1 MNITDFNP
9 TGKTKLGKMNKLLSE
24 QFGIKLN
31 GAPER
36 KKLERVMETAN
47 KALVQIRGS
56 QKKFHLD
63 PEYIKFLG
71 LRDAAETM
79 IAEGNYVK
87 SPAYETMATSL
98 RTTVQELMDAGYS
111 KDDACAETMNRA
123 RMNGAWAFAE
133 DVMSP
138 IIASAATQYVAE
150 YEVANDPALVEFDAA
165 SSMSD
170 ALIAEMA
177 RELNMRVEDTET
189 LGAIAEKIGMFAEV
203 SGRTPE
209 AIVEFLNGLNEGDMA
224 TGIQMF
230 GRKVASENKFAY
242 AAKQAKAQGK
252 KEFELDG
259 EKFPVKEAQ
268 EAAMAG
274 DVSMFNEIIDSILNE
289 EVDVE
294 QAEVVM
300 AVRSLADDVQSQIER
315 ISDMMNKDVP
325 AIADQ
330 MRAEQGATAA
340 QQFSDT
346 ISGNLGTYLEAA
358 KACKASIDS
367 QVMSLSG
374 EAPADA
380 GGLGDTGL
388 GGMDA
393 PADTGDAGGD
403 LDLDAPVDTNEPA
416 AAGPEDEPLG
426 RAEV

>member
-36 KKLERVMETAN
+36 NKLERVMETAN
-47 KALVQIRGS
+47 KALIQIRGS

-87 SPAYETMATSL
+87 SPAYETMAQSL

-150 YEVANDPALVEFDAA
+150 YEVANDPALVEYDAA
-165 SSMSD
+165 SNMSD

-189 LGAIAEKIGMFAEV
+189 LGAIAEKISMFAEV
-203 SGRTPE
+203 SGKTPE

-224 TGIQMF
+224 NGIQMF
-230 GRKVASENKFAY
+230 GRKVARENSVRSDA
-242 AAKQAKAQGK
+242 
-252 KEFELDG
+252 LR
-259 EKFPVKEAQ
+259 EAQ
-268 EAAMAG
+268 EAAARG
-274 DVSMFNEIIDSILNE
+274 DVTMFSDLIDSILNE

-358 KACKASIDS
+358 RACKSSIDS

-374 EAPADA
+374 EAPADV

-388 GGMDA
+388 DGMDA
-393 PADTGDAGGD
+393 PADTGGD
-403 LDLDAPVDTNEPA
+403 DMGLDAPVDTNEPA

>member
-47 KALVQIRGS
+47 KALIQIRGS

-87 SPAYETMATSL
+87 SPAYETMANSL

-165 SSMSD
+165 ASMSD

-177 RELNMRVEDTET
+177 RELNMKVEDTET
-189 LGAIAEKIGMFAEV
+189 LGAIAEKISMFAEV

-209 AIVEFLNGLNEGDMA
+209 AIVEFLNGLNEADMA

-268 EAAMAG
+268 QAAMAG

-346 ISGNLGTYLEAA
+346 ISGNLSTYLEAA
-358 KACKASIDS
+358 KACKSSIDS

-374 EAPADA
+374 EAPADS

-388 GGMDA
+388 DGMDA
-393 PADTGDAGGD
+393 PADTGGD

>member
-24 QFGIKLN
+24 QFGIKIN

-36 KKLERVMETAN
+36 KKLQRVMETAN
-47 KALVQIRGS
+47 QALIQIRGT

-79 IAEGNYVK
+79 ISEGNYVK
-87 SPAYETMATSL
+87 SPAYEAMANSL
-98 RTTVQELMDAGYS
+98 RTTIQELMDAGYS

-138 IIASAATQYVAE
+138 IVASAATQYVAE
-150 YEVANDPALVEFDAA
+150 YEVANDPALVEYDAA
-165 SSMSD
+165 SNMSD
-170 ALIAEMA
+170 ALVAEMA

-189 LGAIAEKIGMFAEV
+189 LSAIAEKISMFAGV
-203 SGRTPE
+203 SGKTPE
-209 AIVEFLNGLNEGDMA
+209 SIVEFLNGLNEGDMA
-224 TGIQMF
+224 NGIQMF
-230 GRKVASENKFAY
+230 GRKIAAENGGFNLAAM
-242 AAKQAKAQGK
+242 AAKKAKKDSFEHGGK
-252 KEFELDG
+252 T
-259 EKFPVKEAQ
+259 FPVKEAQ
-268 EAAMAG
+268 EAARRG
-274 DVSMFNEIIDSILNE
+274 DVGMFSDLIDSILNE
-289 EVDVE
+289 EVALE

-330 MRAEQGATAA
+330 MRAEQGATVA

-346 ISGNLGTYLEAA
+346 IAGTLGTYLESA
-358 KACKASIDS
+358 KACKGAIDS
-367 QVMSLSG
+367 QVMTLSG
-374 EAPADA
+374 EAPAGDM
-380 GGLGDTGL
+380 GGLGDTGMD
-388 GGMDA
+388 GMDA
-393 PADTGDAGGD
+393 PADTGGD
-403 LDLDAPVDTNEPA
+403 LDLDAPMDTNEPA
-416 AAGPEDEPLG
+416 ASGPEDSPLG

>member
-31 GAPER
+31 SAPER

-47 KALVQIRGS
+47 RALVQIRGS

-87 SPAYETMATSL
+87 SPAYETMANSL
-98 RTTVQELMDAGYS
+98 RQTVQELMDAGYS

-123 RMNGAWAFAE
+123 RMNGSWAFAE

-150 YEVANDPALVEFDAA
+150 YEVANDPALVEYDAA
-165 SSMSD
+165 ANMSD

-189 LGAIAEKIGMFAEV
+189 LGAIAEKISMFAEV
-203 SGRTPE
+203 SGKTPE

-224 TGIQMF
+224 NGIQMF

-242 AAKQAKAQGK
+242 AAKQAKASGK

-268 EAAMAG
+268 EAAMKG
-274 DVSMFNEIIDSILNE
+274 DVSMFTDLIDSILNE

-315 ISDMMNKDVP
+315 ISDMVNKDVP

-346 ISGNLGTYLEAA
+346 ITVNLNTYLEAA
-358 KACKASIDS
+358 KACKASIDA

-374 EAPADA
+374 EAPADV

>member
-47 KALVQIRGS
+47 KALIQIRGS

-87 SPAYETMATSL
+87 SPAYETMANSL

-165 SSMSD
+165 ASMSD

-177 RELNMRVEDTET
+177 RELNMKVEDTET
-189 LGAIAEKIGMFAEV
+189 LGAIAEKISMFAEV

-242 AAKQAKAQGK
+242 AAKQAKADGK

-268 EAAMAG
+268 QAAMAG

-346 ISGNLGTYLEAA
+346 ISGNLSTYLEAA
-358 KACKASIDS
+358 KACKSSIDS

-374 EAPADA
+374 EAPADS

-388 GGMDA
+388 DGMDA
-393 PADTGDAGGD
+393 PADTGGD

>member
-9 TGKTKLGKMNKLLSE
+9 TGKTKLGKMNKLLKE

-31 GAPER
+31 SAPER

-47 KALVQIRGS
+47 KALIQIRGS

-98 RTTVQELMDAGYS
+98 RSTVQELMDAGYS

-150 YEVANDPALVEFDAA
+150 YEVANDPALVEYDAA
-165 SSMSD
+165 SNMSD

-189 LGAIAEKIGMFAEV
+189 LGAIAEKIAMFAEV
-203 SGRTPE
+203 AGKTPE

-224 TGIQMF
+224 NGIQMF

-242 AAKQAKAQGK
+242 AAKQAKASGA

-274 DVSMFNEIIDSILNE
+274 DVSMFTDLIDSILNE

-330 MRAEQGATAA
+330 MRAEQGASQA

-346 ISGNLGTYLEAA
+346 MGTTLGTYLESAR
-358 KACKASIDS
+358 ACKTAIDS
-367 QVMSLSG
+367 QVMALSG
-374 EAPADA
+374 EGGDM
-380 GGLGDTGL
+380 GGLGDTGAMDA
-388 GGMDA
+388 MDA
-393 PADTGDAGGD
+393 PADTGDAGD

>member
-24 QFGIKLN
+24 QFGIRLN

-47 KALVQIRGS
+47 NALIQIRGS

-87 SPAYETMATSL
+87 SPAYETMANSL

-150 YEVANDPALVEFDAA
+150 YEVANDPALVEYDAA
-165 SSMSD
+165 SNMSD

-242 AAKQAKAQGK
+242 AAKQAKASGA

-268 EAAMAG
+268 EAAMKG
-274 DVSMFNEIIDSILNE
+274 DVSMFTDLIDSILNE

-315 ISDMMNKDVP
+315 ISDMVNKDVP

-346 ISGNLGTYLEAA
+346 ITGNLNTYLEAA
-358 KACKASIDS
+358 KTCKSTIDQ

-374 EAPADA
+374 EAPADV
-380 GGLGDTGL
+380 GGMGDTGL

-393 PADTGDAGGD
+393 PADTGDAGD

>member
-47 KALVQIRGS
+47 KALIQIRGS

-87 SPAYETMATSL
+87 SPAYETMANSL

-165 SSMSD
+165 ASMSD

-177 RELNMRVEDTET
+177 RELNMKVEDTET
-189 LGAIAEKIGMFAEV
+189 LGAIAEKISMFAEV

-268 EAAMAG
+268 QAAMKG

-374 EAPADA
+374 EAPADV

-388 GGMDA
+388 DGMDA

-426 RAEV
+426 RSEV

>member
-31 GAPER
+31 GAPQR

-79 IAEGNYVK
+79 IQEGNYVK

-98 RTTVQELMDAGYS
+98 RTTVQELMDAGYN

-165 SSMSD
+165 ANMSD

-189 LGAIAEKIGMFAEV
+189 LGAIAEKINMFAGV

-224 TGIQMF
+224 NGIQMF

-242 AAKQAKAQGK
+242 AAKQAKAGGK

-268 EAAMAG
+268 EAAKRG
-274 DVSMFNEIIDSILNE
+274 DVSMFTDLIDSILNE

-358 KACKASIDS
+358 RACKSSIDS

-393 PADTGDAGGD
+393 PADTAGGD

-416 AAGPEDEPLG
+416 AAGPEDKPLG

>member
-9 TGKTKLGKMNKLLSE
+9 TGKTKLSKMNKLLKE

-47 KALVQIRGS
+47 SALIQIRGS

-87 SPAYETMATSL
+87 SPAYEAMANSL
-98 RTTVQELMDAGYS
+98 RTTIQELMDAGYS
-111 KDDACAETMNRA
+111 KNDACAETMNRA
-123 RMNGAWAFAE
+123 RMNGTWAFAE

-150 YEVANDPALVEFDAA
+150 YEVANDPALVEYDAA
-165 SSMSD
+165 SNMTD

-177 RELNMRVEDTET
+177 RELGMKVEDTET
-189 LGAIAEKIGMFAEV
+189 LSAIAEKIIMFAEV
-203 SGRTPE
+203 AGKAPQ

-224 TGIQMF
+224 NGIQMF
-230 GRKVASENKFAY
+230 GAKVAEQNKFTGARK
-242 AAKQAKAQGK
+242 AAMDADE
-252 KEFELDG
+252 KEFEVGG
-259 EKFPVKEAQ
+259 EKFPVKEAR
-268 EAAMAG
+268 EAAIKG
-274 DVSMFNEIIDSILNE
+274 DVGMFNDLIDSILKE

-330 MRAEQGATAA
+330 MRAEQGASAA

-346 ISGNLGTYLEAA
+346 MASTLGTYLEGA
-358 KACKASIDS
+358 KACKTAIDS

-374 EAPADA
+374 EAPASDMA
-380 GGLGDTGL
+380 GLGDTGAMDA
-388 GGMDA
+388 MDA
-393 PADTGDAGGD
+393 PADSGDD
-403 LDLDAPVDTNEPA
+403 LDLDAPVDSNEPA
-416 AAGPEDEPLG
+416 ASGPESEPLG

>member
-47 KALVQIRGS
+47 KALIQIRGS

-87 SPAYETMATSL
+87 SPAYETMANSL

-150 YEVANDPALVEFDAA
+150 YEVANDPALVEYDAA
-165 SSMSD
+165 ANMSD

-189 LGAIAEKIGMFAEV
+189 LGAIAEKISMFAEV
-203 SGRTPE
+203 AGKTPE
-209 AIVEFLNGLNEGDMA
+209 AIVEFLNGLNEADMA
-224 TGIQMF
+224 NGIQMF

-242 AAKQAKAQGK
+242 AAKQAKASGA

-268 EAAMAG
+268 EAAMKG
-274 DVSMFNEIIDSILNE
+274 DVSMFNDIIDSILNE

-346 ISGNLGTYLEAA
+346 ITGNLNTYLEAA
-358 KACKASIDS
+358 KTCKASIDA

-374 EAPADA
+374 EAPADV

-393 PADTGDAGGD
+393 PADTGDAGD

>member
-47 KALVQIRGS
+47 KALIQIRGS

-87 SPAYETMATSL
+87 SPAYDTMANSL

-150 YEVANDPALVEFDAA
+150 YEVANDPALVEYDAA
-165 SSMSD
+165 SNMSD

-189 LGAIAEKIGMFAEV
+189 LGAIAEKISMFAEV
-203 SGRTPE
+203 SGKTPE

-224 TGIQMF
+224 NGIQMF
-230 GRKVASENKFAY
+230 GRKVARENSVRSDA
-242 AAKQAKAQGK
+242 
-252 KEFELDG
+252 LR
-259 EKFPVKEAQ
+259 EAQ
-268 EAAMAG
+268 EAASKG
-274 DVSMFNEIIDSILNE
+274 DVTMFSDLIDSILNE

-346 ISGNLGTYLEAA
+346 ISGNLSTYLEAA
-358 KACKASIDS
+358 KSCKSTIDS

-393 PADTGDAGGD
+393 PADTAGGD

>member
-47 KALVQIRGS
+47 KALIQIRGS

-87 SPAYETMATSL
+87 SPAYETMANSL

-165 SSMSD
+165 ASMSD

-177 RELNMRVEDTET
+177 RELNMKVEDTET
-189 LGAIAEKIGMFAEV
+189 LGAIAEKISMFAEV

-209 AIVEFLNGLNEGDMA
+209 AIVEFLNGLNEADMA

-242 AAKQAKAQGK
+242 AAKQAKADGK

-268 EAAMAG
+268 QAAMAG
-274 DVSMFNEIIDSILNE
+274 DVSMFNDIIDSILNE

-346 ISGNLGTYLEAA
+346 ISGNLSTYLEAA
-358 KACKASIDS
+358 KACKSSIDS

-374 EAPADA
+374 EAPADS

-388 GGMDA
+388 DGMDA
-393 PADTGDAGGD
+393 PADTGGD

>member
-31 GAPER
+31 SAPQR

-47 KALVQIRGS
+47 SALIQIRGS

-79 IAEGNYVK
+79 LAEGNYVK
-87 SPAYETMATSL
+87 SPAYEAMANSL
-98 RTTVQELMDAGYS
+98 RTTIQELMDAGYS

-150 YEVANDPALVEFDAA
+150 YDIANDPALVEFDAA
-165 SSMSD
+165 ANMSD

-177 RELNMRVEDTET
+177 RELSMKVEDTET
-189 LGAIAEKIGMFAEV
+189 LGAVAEKISMFAEV
-203 SGRTPE
+203 SGRSPE
-209 AIVEFLNGLNEGDMA
+209 AIVEFLNGLNEADMVS
-224 TGIQMF
+224 GIQMF

-242 AAKQAKAQGK
+242 AAKQAKASGA

-268 EAAMAG
+268 EAAARG
-274 DVSMFNEIIDSILNE
+274 DVSMFNDIIDSILNE

-330 MRAEQGATAA
+330 MRAEQGASQA

-346 ISGNLGTYLEAA
+346 MSTTLGTYLESA
-358 KACKASIDS
+358 KACKSSVDS
-367 QVMSLSG
+367 QVMTLSG
-374 EAPADA
+374 EASADMA
-380 GGLGDTGL
+380 GLGDTSMD
-388 GGMDA
+388 GMDA
-393 PADTGDAGGD
+393 PADSDM
-403 LDLDAPVDTNEPA
+403 DLDAPVDVNEPA
-416 AAGPEDEPLG
+416 ASGPENEPLG

>member
-9 TGKTKLGKMNKLLSE
+9 TGKTKLGKMKKLLSE
-24 QFGIKLN
+24 QFGIKIN

-36 KKLERVMETAN
+36 KKLQRVMETAN
-47 KALVQIRGS
+47 QALIQIRGT

-79 IAEGNYVK
+79 INEGNYVK
-87 SPAYETMATSL
+87 SPAYEAMANSL
-98 RTTVQELMDAGYS
+98 RTTIQELMDAGYS

-138 IIASAATQYVAE
+138 IVASAATQYVAE
-150 YEVANDPALVEFDAA
+150 YEVANDPALVEYDAA
-165 SSMSD
+165 SNMSD

-189 LGAIAEKIGMFAEV
+189 LSAIAEKISMFAGV
-203 SGRTPE
+203 SGKTPE
-209 AIVEFLNGLNEGDMA
+209 SIVEFLNGLNEGDMA
-224 TGIQMF
+224 NGIQMF
-230 GRKVASENKFAY
+230 GRKIAAENGGFNLSAM
-242 AAKQAKAQGK
+242 AAKKAGK
-252 KEFELDG
+252 KDFEHG
-259 EKFPVKEAQ
+259 GKTFPVKEAQ
-268 EAAMAG
+268 EAARRG
-274 DVSMFNEIIDSILNE
+274 DVGMFSDLIDIILNE

-330 MRAEQGATAA
+330 MRAEQGATVA

-346 ISGNLGTYLEAA
+346 ISGTLGTYLESA
-358 KACKASIDS
+358 KACKGAIDS
-367 QVMSLSG
+367 QVMTLSG
-374 EAPADA
+374 EAPAGDM
-380 GGLGDTGL
+380 GGLGDTGMD
-388 GGMDA
+388 GMDA
-393 PADTGDAGGD
+393 PADTGGD

-416 AAGPEDEPLG
+416 ASGPEDSPLG
-426 RAEV
+426 RSEV

>member
-47 KALVQIRGS
+47 KALIQIRGS

-87 SPAYETMATSL
+87 SPAYETMANSL

-165 SSMSD
+165 ANMSD

-177 RELNMRVEDTET
+177 RELNMKVEDTET
-189 LGAIAEKIGMFAEV
+189 LGAIAEKISMFAEV

-242 AAKQAKAQGK
+242 AAKQAKASGK

-346 ISGNLGTYLEAA
+346 ISGNLSTYLEAA
-358 KACKASIDS
+358 KACKSSIDS

-374 EAPADA
+374 EAPADV

-388 GGMDA
+388 DGMDA
-393 PADTGDAGGD
+393 PADTGGDD

>member
-9 TGKTKLGKMNKLLSE
+9 TGKTKLSKMNKLLKE

-47 KALVQIRGS
+47 SALIQIRGS

-87 SPAYETMATSL
+87 SPAYEAMANSL
-98 RTTVQELMDAGYS
+98 RSTIQELMDAGYS
-111 KDDACAETMNRA
+111 KNDACAETMNRA
-123 RMNGAWAFAE
+123 RMNGTWAFAE

-150 YEVANDPALVEFDAA
+150 YEVANDPALVEYDAA
-165 SSMSD
+165 SNMTD

-177 RELNMRVEDTET
+177 RELGMKVEDTET
-189 LGAIAEKIGMFAEV
+189 LSAIAEKIIMFAEV
-203 SGRTPE
+203 AGKAPQ
-209 AIVEFLNGLNEGDMA
+209 AIVEFLNGLNEADMA
-224 TGIQMF
+224 HGIQMF
-230 GRKVASENKFAY
+230 GRKVASENKFIY

-252 KEFELDG
+252 KEFELGG
-259 EKFPVKEAQ
+259 EKFPVQEAQ
-268 EAAMAG
+268 EAAIKG
-274 DVSMFNEIIDSILNE
+274 DVGMFNDLIDSILNE

-330 MRAEQGATAA
+330 MRAEQGASAA

-346 ISGNLGTYLEAA
+346 MASTLGTYLEGA
-358 KACKASIDS
+358 KACKTAIDS

-374 EAPADA
+374 EAPASDMA
-380 GGLGDTGL
+380 GLGDTGAMDA
-388 GGMDA
+388 MDA
-393 PADTGDAGGD
+393 PADSGDD
-403 LDLDAPVDTNEPA
+403 LDLDAPVDSNEPA
-416 AAGPEDEPLG
+416 ASGPESEPLG

>member
-47 KALVQIRGS
+47 KALIQIRGS

-87 SPAYETMATSL
+87 SPAYETMANSL

-150 YEVANDPALVEFDAA
+150 YEVANDPALVEYDAA
-165 SSMSD
+165 ANMSD

-189 LGAIAEKIGMFAEV
+189 LGAIAEKISMFAEV
-203 SGRTPE
+203 SGKTPE

-224 TGIQMF
+224 NGIQMF

-242 AAKQAKAQGK
+242 AAKQAKASGK

-268 EAAMAG
+268 EAAMKG
-274 DVSMFNEIIDSILNE
+274 DVSMFNDIIDSILNE

-346 ISGNLGTYLEAA
+346 ISGNLSTYLEAA
-358 KACKASIDS
+358 KACKSSIDS

-374 EAPADA
+374 EAPADV

-388 GGMDA
+388 DGMDA

>member
-24 QFGIKLN
+24 QFGIRLN

-47 KALVQIRGS
+47 NALIQIRGS

-87 SPAYETMATSL
+87 SPAYETMANSL

-150 YEVANDPALVEFDAA
+150 YEVANDPALVEYDAA
-165 SSMSD
+165 SNMSD

-189 LGAIAEKIGMFAEV
+189 LGAIAEKISMFAEV

-242 AAKQAKAQGK
+242 AAKQAKASGA

-268 EAAMAG
+268 EAAMKG
-274 DVSMFNEIIDSILNE
+274 DVSMFTDLIDSILNE

-315 ISDMMNKDVP
+315 ISDMVNKDVP

-346 ISGNLGTYLEAA
+346 ITGNLNTYLEAA
-358 KACKASIDS
+358 KTCKSTIDQ

-374 EAPADA
+374 EAPADV
-380 GGLGDTGL
+380 GGMGDTGL

-393 PADTGDAGGD
+393 PADTGDAGD

>member
-9 TGKTKLGKMNKLLSE
+9 TGKTKLGKMNKLLKE

-31 GAPER
+31 SAPER

-47 KALVQIRGS
+47 RALIQIRGS

-79 IAEGNYVK
+79 INEGNYVK
-87 SPAYETMATSL
+87 SPAYEAMANSL
-98 RTTVQELMDAGYS
+98 RTTIQELMDAGYS
-111 KDDACAETMNRA
+111 KNDACAETMNRA
-123 RMNGAWAFAE
+123 RMNGTWAFAE

-150 YEVANDPALVEFDAA
+150 YEVANDPALVEYDAA
-165 SSMSD
+165 SNMTD

-177 RELNMRVEDTET
+177 RELGMKVEDTET
-189 LGAIAEKIGMFAEV
+189 LSAIAEKISMFAEV
-203 SGRTPE
+203 AGKAPQ

-224 TGIQMF
+224 NGIQMF
-230 GRKVASENKFAY
+230 GRKVASENKFIY

-268 EAAMAG
+268 EAAIKG
-274 DVSMFNEIIDSILNE
+274 DVGMFTDLLDSILNE

-330 MRAEQGATAA
+330 MRAEQGASQA

-346 ISGNLGTYLEAA
+346 MSNTLGTYLESA
-358 KACKASIDS
+358 KACKTAIDS

-374 EAPADA
+374 EAPASDMTV
-380 GGLGDTGL
+380 LGDTGAMDA
-388 GGMDA
+388 MDA
-393 PADTGDAGGD
+393 PADTGDD
-403 LDLDAPVDTNEPA
+403 LDLDAPADTNEPA
-416 AAGPEDEPLG
+416 ASGPESEPLG

>member
-24 QFGIKLN
+24 QFGIKIN

-36 KKLERVMETAN
+36 KKLQRVMETAN
-47 KALVQIRGS
+47 QALIQIRGT

-79 IAEGNYVK
+79 INEGNYVK
-87 SPAYETMATSL
+87 SPAYEAMANSL
-98 RTTVQELMDAGYS
+98 RTTIQELMDAGYS

-138 IIASAATQYVAE
+138 IVASAATQYVAE
-150 YEVANDPALVEFDAA
+150 YEVANDPALVEYDAA
-165 SSMSD
+165 SNMSD

-189 LGAIAEKIGMFAEV
+189 LSAIAEKISMFAGV
-203 SGRTPE
+203 SGKTPE
-209 AIVEFLNGLNEGDMA
+209 SIVEFLNGLNEGDMA
-224 TGIQMF
+224 NGIQMF
-230 GRKVASENKFAY
+230 GRKIAAENGGFNLSAM
-242 AAKQAKAQGK
+242 AAKKAGK
-252 KEFELDG
+252 KDFEHG
-259 EKFPVKEAQ
+259 GKTFPVKEAQ
-268 EAAMAG
+268 EAARRG
-274 DVSMFNEIIDSILNE
+274 DVGMFSDLIDSILNE
-289 EVDVE
+289 EVALE

-330 MRAEQGATAA
+330 MRAEQGATVA

-346 ISGNLGTYLEAA
+346 ISGTLGTYLESA
-358 KACKASIDS
+358 KACKGAIDS
-367 QVMSLSG
+367 QVMTLSG
-374 EAPADA
+374 EAPAGDM
-380 GGLGDTGL
+380 GGLGDTGMD
-388 GGMDA
+388 GMDA
-393 PADTGDAGGD
+393 PADTGGD

-416 AAGPEDEPLG
+416 ASGPEDSPLG
-426 RAEV
+426 RSEV

>member
-36 KKLERVMETAN
+36 KKLERIMETAN
-47 KALVQIRGS
+47 QALIQIRGT

-79 IAEGNYVK
+79 IAEGNHAQ
-87 SPAYETMATSL
+87 SPAYKSMAESL
-98 RTTVQELMDAGYS
+98 RQTVRELMNAGYDS
-111 KDDACAETMNRA
+111 DAACAECMNRA
-123 RMNGAWAFAE
+123 RMNASWAFGE
-133 DVMSP
+133 DVMGP
-138 IIASAATQYVAE
+138 IITNAATQYIAE
-150 YEVANDPALVEFDAA
+150 FENHDVPALEDFDTA

-170 ALIAEMA
+170 ALVAEMA
-177 RELNMRVEDTET
+177 SALGLRVADPQT
-189 LGAIAEKIGMFAEV
+189 LESIAERIGVFAEA
-203 SGRTPE
+203 SGRSSQG
-209 AIVEFLNGLNEGDMA
+209 IVEFLNGLNERDLA
-224 TGIQMF
+224 AGIGMF
-230 GRKVASENKFAY
+230 GSRVGEGNAFSKELADARKAGDKTMTV
-242 AAKQAKAQGK
+242 G
-252 KEFELDG
+252 G
-259 EKFPVKEAQ
+259 ETMPVKEAQ
-268 EAAMAG
+268 EAASRG
-274 DVSMFNEIIDSILNE
+274 DVGMFNDLIDSILNE
-289 EVDVE
+289 EVALE

-330 MRAEQGATAA
+330 MRAEQGATVA

-346 ISGNLGTYLEAA
+346 ISGTLGTYLESA
-358 KACKASIDS
+358 KACKGAIDS
-367 QVMSLSG
+367 QVMTLSG
-374 EAPADA
+374 EAPAGDM
-380 GGLGDTGL
+380 GGLGDTAI
-388 GGMDA
+388 DA
-393 PADTGDAGGD
+393 PAIDGASAVDM
-403 LDLDAPVDTNEPA
+403 DAPVDTNEPA

>member
-9 TGKTKLGKMNKLLSE
+9 TGKTKLGKMKKLLSE
-24 QFGIKLN
+24 QFGIKIN

-36 KKLERVMETAN
+36 KKLQRVMETAN
-47 KALVQIRGS
+47 QALIQIRGT

-79 IAEGNYVK
+79 INEGNYVK
-87 SPAYETMATSL
+87 SPAYEAMANSL
-98 RTTVQELMDAGYS
+98 RTTIQELMDAGYS

-138 IIASAATQYVAE
+138 IVASAATQYVAE
-150 YEVANDPALVEFDAA
+150 YEVANDPALVEYDAA
-165 SSMSD
+165 SNMSD

-189 LGAIAEKIGMFAEV
+189 LSAIAEKISMFAGV
-203 SGRTPE
+203 SGKTPE
-209 AIVEFLNGLNEGDMA
+209 SIVEFLNGLNEGDMA
-224 TGIQMF
+224 NGIQMF
-230 GRKVASENKFAY
+230 GRKIAAENGGFNLSAM
-242 AAKQAKAQGK
+242 AAKKAGK
-252 KEFELDG
+252 KDFEHG
-259 EKFPVKEAQ
+259 GKTFPVKEAQ
-268 EAAMAG
+268 EAARRG
-274 DVSMFNEIIDSILNE
+274 DVGMFSDLIDSILNE
-289 EVDVE
+289 EVALE

-330 MRAEQGATAA
+330 MRAEQGATVA

-346 ISGNLGTYLEAA
+346 ISGTLGTYLESA
-358 KACKASIDS
+358 KACKGAIDS
-367 QVMSLSG
+367 QVMTLSG
-374 EAPADA
+374 EAPAGDM
-380 GGLGDTGL
+380 GGLGDTGMD
-388 GGMDA
+388 GMDA
-393 PADTGDAGGD
+393 PADTGGD

-416 AAGPEDEPLG
+416 ASGPEDSPLG
-426 RAEV
+426 RSEV

>member
-9 TGKTKLGKMNKLLSE
+9 TGKTKLGKMNKLLKE

-47 KALVQIRGS
+47 HALVQIRGS

-87 SPAYETMATSL
+87 SPAYETMANSL

-150 YEVANDPALVEFDAA
+150 YEVANDPALVEYDAA
-165 SSMSD
+165 ANMSD

-189 LGAIAEKIGMFAEV
+189 LGAIAEKISMFAEV
-203 SGRTPE
+203 AGKTPE
-209 AIVEFLNGLNEGDMA
+209 AIVEFLNGLNEADMA
-224 TGIQMF
+224 NGIQMF

-242 AAKQAKAQGK
+242 AAKQAKASGA

-268 EAAMAG
+268 EAAMKG
-274 DVSMFNEIIDSILNE
+274 DVSMFTDLIDSILNE

-346 ISGNLGTYLEAA
+346 ISGNLSTYLEAA
-358 KACKASIDS
+358 KACKSSIDA

-374 EAPADA
+374 EAPADV

-393 PADTGDAGGD
+393 PADTGDAGD